1 MVRSLLCALFVA
13 LALCGVSSSA
23 GAASENFDG
32 FTGVIWNGGVVGPA
46 AQISDDLVSLTG
58 AVFSTQG
65 GSDFAAAVDL
75 TTGFSGPHAPSTP
88 NGVAGASLAGTLTYA
103 LPIRIAFFDPSN
115 PTLPATTDS
124 VSIQGD
130 LVGNGGS
137 NFAHLEAY
145 DLDAVLL
152 VADSNFDNVSGGP
165 GVMTVSATGIHFVL
179 ARSND
184 GTVAFDNLQFN
195 EVVPVPQPVPALTTP
210 ALVLLTLGILG
221 AYGIV
226 VSRRALPV
234 GPMRG

>member
-1 MVRSLLCALFVA
+1 MVRSLLCALYVA
-13 LALCGVSSSA
+13 LGLCGVSSSA

-32 FTGVIWNGGVVGPA
+32 FTGVIWTGGVVAPT
-46 AQISDDLVSLTG
+46 AQISDDLASLTG

-75 TTGFSGPHAPSTP
+75 TTGFPGPHAPSTP
-88 NGVAGASLAGTLTYA
+88 NGVAGVSLAGTLTYA

-130 LVGNGGS
+130 LAGSGG
-137 NFAHLEAY
+137 FAHLEAY
-145 DLDAVLL
+145 DLNGILL

-179 ARSND
+179 ARSDD

-195 EVVPVPQPVPALTTP
+195 DVVPAPQPVPALTTSG
-210 ALVLLTLGILG
+210 LVLLALGILG
-221 AYGIV
+221 ASSIV
-226 VSRRALPV
+226 LSRRALPV
-234 GPMRG
+234 GPIRG